1 MSQVKAK
8 RYHDI
13 SCGHRVVGHENKCA
27 FLHGH
32 NYRIHFTVMAEKM
45 EKMLFGKPYDPPVE
59 DNGLDEIGRVL
70 DFSVIKE
77 RLCMW
82 LEDNWDH
89 KFLHWEEDYLV
100 KRLKKG
106 IDDLA
111 DIQPAPEEEDIFF
124 SSLVSVPFNPTAE
137 NMAKYLVEVIG
148 PEVLDGTGCVLEKV
162 MIDETRKCSAEFNM
176 GGPSWD

>member
-32 NYRIHFTVMAEKM
+32 NYRIHFTVVAAQ
-45 EKMLFGKPYDPPVE
+45 LDP
-59 DNGLDEIGRVL
+59 IGRVL
-70 DFSVIKE
+70 DFSSIKE